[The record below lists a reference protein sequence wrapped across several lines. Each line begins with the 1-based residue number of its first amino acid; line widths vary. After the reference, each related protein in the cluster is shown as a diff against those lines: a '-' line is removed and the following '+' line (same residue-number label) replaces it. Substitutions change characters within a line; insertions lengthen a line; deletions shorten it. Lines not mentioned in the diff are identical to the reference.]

1 MQDRFDAAEPNKF
14 SMISIPNM
22 RAALGNASR
31 PENVA
36 WGSQKSD
43 FRRGSPAS
51 ARQRRASIDAFYDE
65 QRIIPCAKKRSAASW
80 RRKLEGSP
88 SAKSAANFAA
98 APKTLCEEPGAKTG
112 NQIPVRSKSS
122 QALNGRGVLARNA

>member
-36 WGSQKSD
+36 WESQKSD

-51 ARQRRASIDAFYDE
+51 ARQRRASLDAFYDE

-88 SAKSAANFAA
+88 VGQICGEFRGGA
-98 APKTLCEEPGAKTG
+98 KTLFEEPGEKPGTKYLSG
-112 NQIPVRSKSS
+112 QKVPRH
-122 QALNGRGVLARNA
+122 

>member
-36 WGSQKSD
+36 WGRKN
-43 FRRGSPAS
+43 RILAGVRPS

-65 QRIIPCAKKRSAASW
+65 QRFIPCAKKRSAASR

-88 SAKSAANFAA
+88 VGKIYGEFRGGAK
-98 APKTLCEEPGAKTG
+98 PLCEEPGEKPGTKYLSG
-112 NQIPVRSKSS
+112 QKVPSH
-122 QALNGRGVLARNA
+122 